1 MSSYYLQKLLVVTN
15 QRSSLTSNLKSVEA
29 GSPQGPV
36 LSNSGLSP
44 LDTASSGHT
53 PSKGPAA
60 PSDSKLRS
68 KVSEFCPNVGDSD
81 SGVKPVEADLDLF
94 KRRRNVS
101 PIVFQNKF
109 ESKVQGGLVQGEAF
123 GFPNSLSNHPRPSL
137 NALPSSRLQPPT
149 KKREK
154 LGDYSF
160 VEGHPSSKLPDLN
173 SSLQDDGEGI
183 FDKFAT
189 WLNRRISTPKH
200 F

>member
-15 QRSSLTSNLKSVEA
+15 QRSSLLSNRKSELPASPTDPGLSTSSP
-29 GSPQGPV
+29 SPQQTPT
-36 LSNSGLSP
+36 SC
-44 LDTASSGHT
+44 HT
-53 PSKGPAA
+53 PTETPAVA
-60 PSDSKLRS
+60 SDSKLRV
-68 KVSEFCPNVGDSD
+68 KVSQFSPNLGDSRHGD
-81 SGVKPVEADLDLF
+81 APVEQELEVF
-94 KRRRNVS
+94 MRRRNVS
-101 PIVFQNKF
+101 PVGFQNKF

-123 GFPNSLSNHPRPSL
+123 GFSNSLSNHPRPSL
-137 NALPSSRLQPPT
+137 NTLPSSRLQPSS

-160 VEGHPSSKLPDLN
+160 VESRPSSKLPDLN
-173 SSLQDDGEGI
+173 SSLQDASEGI